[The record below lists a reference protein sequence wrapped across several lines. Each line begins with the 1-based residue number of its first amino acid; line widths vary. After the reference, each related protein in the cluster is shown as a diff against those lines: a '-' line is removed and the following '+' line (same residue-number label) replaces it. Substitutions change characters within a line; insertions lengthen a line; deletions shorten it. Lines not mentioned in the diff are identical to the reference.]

1 MRGFDTR
8 LSIQKLEVFCAV
20 AELQSI
26 TRASD
31 YLCVTQPVIT
41 AHIQTLEDKL
51 GTKLIRRER
60 RGIVLTQAG
69 LRVHKWAQ
77 EMVTRTREL
86 ERELSGS
93 APNVPGV
100 VIASSMSVGTYQLP
114 GILCNFQAS
123 HPDGM
128 VKLSISNPHVALEE
142 TRTGASDFAVVIISP
157 DQNLDGLVLHPLW
170 EEPLLLASAID
181 SQWVGNEVQRD
192 QISQLPFIS
201 TNNSSVMQKLEEGQ
215 LRANGVT
222 SRRIVMALGHP
233 EAQKEAVRRDVGV
246 CFFFRSSVINS
257 INHGELR
264 PVHTPGLAMS
274 IPLYLVHRKDKEFSQ
289 FQLELTQHIKSAR
302 PPGVIPFGERGPQA

>member
-41 AHIQTLEDKL
+41 SHIQTLEDKL

-69 LRVHKWAQ
+69 IRVHKWAR

-86 ERELSGS
+86 ERELNGS

-128 VKLSISNPHVALEE
+128 VKLSISNPQVALEE

-170 EEPLLLASAID
+170 DEPLLLASAID

-192 QISQLPFIS
+192 QIPQLPFIS

-222 SRRIVMALGHP
+222 SRRVVMALGHP

-246 CFFFRSSVINS
+246 CFFFKSSVINS
-257 INHGELR
+257 ITRGELR
-264 PVHTPGLAMS
+264 SVHTPGLAMS
-274 IPLYLVHRKDKEFSQ
+274 IPLYLVHRKDKEFSP

-302 PPGVIPFGERGPQA
+302 PPGVIPFGESRPQA